1 MKVITK
7 FNYDTE
13 NDYNLSFQEG
23 DEIEV
28 LEMNSDGLWKGRL
41 NEKIGMFHISMVRF
55 IDPPLY
61 LAHVMQDFLWDND
74 ECIAAYE
81 RDVVLVLKE
90 EDNEWSLCKKG
101 YNTGYLPTKILKK
114 VEYDLTPRHNKQMNR
129 MTMGI
134 IPQPTILPCR
144 CISRYDFIATSDKEV
159 SFCEGD
165 EMIALSSDLKWV
177 YVQHP
182 ENGFG
187 YIPTNYVI
195 FEKEIYND
203 IVNRYGLVIFDYNG
217 DSRFHLNAIAG
228 DVVYVEEVI
237 GSWAICKV
245 GDKKYIM
252 PYCYIKIL
260 EDYDQ
265 KTAEE
270 SAFVLSNFTSEG
282 DNELNIVRNE
292 FVTIL
297 LNGEKWSLVRKGNN
311 VGYVPSSFLSTIHDG
326 ENYALISEN
335 VISLDDNNVHIK
347 QYDIWKVLSKEDNNV
362 KLIRGGIETIVPLA
376 QCDIR
381 RFEKTI
387 KREYEEGKKRIE
399 ETMLIKEKEI
409 MKRDEEEREQREVR
423 YKEKKQTEQKEFIRQ
438 TMRMK
443 KSKTSSKINGDDFLK
458 ELEKKKMLYESS
470 ENTDMALSSFTS
482 PLKKTMTFTKPT
494 QRGNVNFLNRQ
505 HKPTTVHHEEKE
517 EPKEE
522 PKNEEP
528 KEEPKNEESIKIN
541 KSIFEGLIEENKQL
555 KQQIEMIDMSQ
566 KDLLKI
572 IFDLKDEL
580 KKIKE
585 ELVLNCQ
592 VSQELEEEK

>member
-1 MKVITK
+1 
-7 FNYDTE
+7 
-13 NDYNLSFQEG
+13 
-23 DEIEV
+23 
-28 LEMNSDGLWKGRL
+28 
-41 NEKIGMFHISMVRF
+41 
-55 IDPPLY
+55 
-61 LAHVMQDFLWDND
+61 MQDFLWDND